1 MLSIVLSGTSK
12 GLGCRVAGRWG
23 GALAVRSGA
32 LGQPAGTHVNIS
44 ATGKAGL
51 AHSIVNDGWREGES

>member
-1 MLSIVLSGTSK
+1 MPSIVLNGTSK
-12 GLGCRVAGRWG
+12 GLGCRVV
-23 GALAVRSGA
+23 VRSGA